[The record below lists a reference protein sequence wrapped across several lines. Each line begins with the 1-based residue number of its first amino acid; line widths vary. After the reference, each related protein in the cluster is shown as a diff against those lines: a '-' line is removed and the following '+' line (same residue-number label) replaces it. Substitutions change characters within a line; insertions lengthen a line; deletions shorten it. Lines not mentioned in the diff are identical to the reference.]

1 MNRSYLNGFGVPC
14 LVALLGAV
22 GCGEPSE
29 RPSEVNTLR
38 VLAVRSDSP
47 FAKPG
52 SRASLSMLA
61 FDGSPRA
68 KLADGSPRETST
80 LWIGGCTNPPGDTY
94 SGCLPFLQAIAEQFG
109 EGPISAG
116 TQPPTLP
123 AGTVGWGENF
133 EIQVPNDII
142 SSRPHAPGVVY
153 PYGIE
158 MAFFAYCGGNLRRLN
173 SGSKAFPFGCF
184 DSETG
189 EELGRDDFEYGFF
202 PVFSY
207 ESLVNSNPVIA
218 SVEFDGKAVDDKT
231 SCSDASPCALGYH
244 CAKLGVCIPTIGRCT
259 QSKKD
264 DCDDHLLTVTVPRES
279 VESAV
284 VAHVAASEAPPE
296 TLWVS
301 YYATAGSFE
310 QDSRIIN
317 DPHSGFSDDTS
328 GKWRANTATSQEVRL
343 WLVVRDNRNGVV
355 WAEQTVW
362 VE

>member
-1 MNRSYLNGFGVPC
+1 MSRSYLNGIGVPC
-14 LVALLGAV
+14 LFVVLGAV

-94 SGCLPFLQAIAEQFG
+94 SGCLPSVYSIAEQFP

-116 TQPPTLP
+116 TQPTALP
-123 AGTVGWGENF
+123 VGTIGWGENF
-133 EIQVPNDII
+133 EVQVPNDIV
-142 SSRPHAPGVVY
+142 SSRPLAQGVVH

-158 MAFFAYCGGNLRRLN
+158 MAFFAYCGGSLRRLD
-173 SGSKAFPFGCF
+173 SGAKAFPFGCF
-184 DSETG
+184 DSVSG
-189 EELGRDDFEYGFF
+189 EVLGRDDFEYGFF
-202 PVFSY
+202 PIFAY
-207 ESLVNSNPVIA
+207 ESLVNQNPVIA
-218 SVEFDGKAVDDKT
+218 SVEFDGKAVGDQT
-231 SCSDASPCALGYH
+231 PCSDTSPCASGYH
-244 CAKLGVCIPTIGRCT
+244 CGKMGTCIPTVARCT
-259 QSKKD
+259 QSKD
-264 DCDDHLLTVTVPRES
+264 DCDDHRFTVTVPRES
-279 VESAV
+279 VEPAV

-328 GKWRANTATSQEVRL
+328 GKWRANTTTSQEVRL
-343 WLVVRDNRNGVV
+343 WSVVRDNRNGVV
-355 WAEQTVW
+355 WADLAVW